1 MRNLPLRLAEPHRI
15 NFVRIPRPDKTRGE
29 NKMCKET
36 RKPRTQSLFKIWFA
50 AVVLLM
56 AASMAAYAQEP
67 APTQCP
73 GCEPPMLIQV
83 SGTVRNCAG
92 APLTG
97 VVVNLEGDN
106 GTSVNVTTNASGV
119 YSIFLQKAEYIATP
133 FDSTGYFYAPQSST
147 NNPASFTRY
156 PRDNRAN
163 FDGDC
168 RTDVSTYNRGSG
180 EWRTRNSSNGQ
191 VVSFFFGQSADIATP
206 GDYNADGRTDRAVFR
221 PGNGT
226 WYIATDTSGAF
237 YGVQFGTS
245 GDIPVPRDYDG
256 DNKTDIAVFR
266 PGEANW
272 YILNSS
278 LNSLT
283 VVHFGE
289 TGDRV
294 VPGDYDG
301 DGRANIAVFHPG
313 PTGVWKIR
321 RDDGTTDEFQ
331 FGVTSDWPVQA
342 DYNGDGITDV
352 AVWRPSDGFWYFRR
366 PDGTFYG
373 FPFGLTGD
381 RPVPGDYDGDG
392 SADVAVQR
400 PDSNGTWH
408 LLNSTAGYTAVNFP
422 PAEFPVPGGYLTP
435 LY

>member
-1 MRNLPLRLAEPHRI
+1 MCE
-15 NFVRIPRPDKTRGE
+15 KTS
-29 NKMCKET
+29 KSQ
-36 RKPRTQSLFKIWFA
+36 TQSLLKIRLM

-56 AASMAAYAQEP
+56 ASSLAANAQEAQSSP
-67 APTQCP
+67 CPTCP
-73 GCEPPMLIQV
+73 LPIQV

-92 APLTG
+92 APLAG
-97 VVVNLEGDN
+97 VTVIIEGDN
-106 GTSVNVTTNASGV
+106 GVSVTRITNASGV
-119 YSIFLQKAEYIATP
+119 YTANLAEANYIATP
-133 FDSTGYFYAPQSST
+133 ISTTGYFYTPQSST
-147 NNPASFTRY
+147 DNPANFTRY
-156 PRDNRAN
+156 LRDNRAN

-168 RTDVSTYNRGSG
+168 RTDISTFNRGSG
-180 EWRTRNSSNGQ
+180 EWRSINSSNGQ
-191 VVSFFFGQSADIATP
+191 LVSFGFGQSADIATP

-226 WYIATDTSGAF
+226 WYIATDTSGSF
-237 YGVQFGTS
+237 YGVQFGVS

-256 DNKTDIAVFR
+256 DNRTDIAVFR
-266 PGEANW
+266 PGDATW

-278 LNSLT
+278 LNTLT
-283 VVHFGE
+283 VVQFGE

-301 DGRANIAVFHPG
+301 DDRADIAVFHPG
-313 PTGVWKIR
+313 PTGIWRIR
-321 RDDGTTDEFQ
+321 FSSNNTVSEFQ
-331 FGVTSDWPVQA
+331 FGITSDWPVQA

-392 SADVAVQR
+392 LADVAIQR
-400 PDSNGTWH
+400 PDSTGTWH
-408 LLNSTAGYTAVNFP
+408 LLNSSNGYTAVDFP
-422 PAEFPVPGGYLTP
+422 LEFPVPGGYLTP